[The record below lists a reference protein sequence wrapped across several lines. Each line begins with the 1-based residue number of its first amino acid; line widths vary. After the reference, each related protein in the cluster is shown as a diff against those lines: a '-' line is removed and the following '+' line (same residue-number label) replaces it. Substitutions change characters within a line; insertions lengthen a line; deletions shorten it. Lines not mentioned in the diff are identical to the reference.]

1 MILSQRPSL
10 QATQLPHSF
19 VKAVPLPQTIVR
31 FKPSPAVDASVDT
44 DNSVVLNFNGKEE
57 RIRLINNK
65 IQLSTIKDAFNLR
78 SVQLNGLTEPV
89 DQLGF
94 TVAEFSPGQV
104 VSVSGSPTTE
114 MEKLQAEIGA
124 LRAELQSLQAVRNDL
139 HNVASMTASFSSMAG
154 SSDDMMRR
162 LMAPGAS
169 PDDVTVIKRLLAEI
183 IMRSRDRP
191 DFTKT
196 SQDGYTF
203 DTFWEGR
210 MIAKDIINA
219 DKEARAA
226 RGRHDEG
233 DASADE
239 ALASFQET

>member
-1 MILSQRPSL
+1 MQKRSTVRP
-10 QATQLPHSF
+10 
-19 VKAVPLPQTIVR
+19 VPLTVVR
-31 FKPSPAVDASVDT
+31 FKPAAADGPTVAT

-57 RIRLINNK
+57 KIRLINNK
-65 IQLSTIKDAFNLR
+65 IQISAVKDAFNLR
-78 SVQLNGLTEPV
+78 TVQLNGLTEPI

-94 TVAEFSPGQV
+94 TVAEFSPGTV
-104 VSVSGSPTTE
+104 VNISGSPTTE
-114 MEKLQAEIGA
+114 MEKLQAEIAA
-124 LRAELQSLQAVRNDL
+124 LRAELQSLQDIRSDL
-139 HNVASMTASFSSMAG
+139 RDVASMTASFSSMAG